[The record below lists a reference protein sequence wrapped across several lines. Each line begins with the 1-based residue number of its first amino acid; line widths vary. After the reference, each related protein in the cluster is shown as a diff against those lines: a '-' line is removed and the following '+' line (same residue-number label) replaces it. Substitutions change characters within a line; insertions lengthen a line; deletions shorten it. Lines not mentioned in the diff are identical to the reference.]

1 MKNTWNILSDRAQS
15 SANDANAVVVQAR
28 ARVTQLEGSTAHIAK
43 LRLDY
48 VERYNAAQKEAHM
61 IADNLAYRQF
71 IEHLQGLADR
81 VQGQLATA
89 QHELAQAKEAW
100 TLAQREQ
107 AKMESMVERDA
118 RNRAQATAK
127 REQKQIDA
135 AGITLFNLR

>member
-15 SANDANAVVVQAR
+15 NANDANAVVVQAR

-89 QHELAQAKEAW
+89 QHELAKAKEAW

-118 RNRAQATAK
+118 RNRAQAAAK

>member
-1 MKNTWNILSDRAQS
+1 MKNCWNILSDRAQS
-15 SANDANAVVVQAR
+15 SANDAQAVVIQAR
-28 ARVTQLEGSTAHIAK
+28 ARVAQLEGSRAHIAK

-71 IEHLQGLADR
+71 LEHLQGLADR
-81 VQGQLATA
+81 VQGQLGTA
-89 QHELAQAKEAW
+89 QHELEQAKTAW
-100 TLAQREQ
+100 ALAQREH

-118 RNRAQATAK
+118 RNLAQAKAK

>member
-15 SANDANAVVVQAR
+15 NANDANAVVVQAR

-118 RNRAQATAK
+118 RNRAQAAAK